1 MSGELSIPTTRAPA
15 AAIRSVNAP
24 SPQPT
29 SRISSPGCG
38 ASICSTA
45 SPSAGTKAAFLA

>member
-1 MSGELSIPTTRAPA
+1 MPITRAPA
-15 AAIRSVNAP
+15 SAIARVSTP

-38 ASICSTA
+38 ASKA
-45 SPSAGTKAAFLA
+45 SAAAPSAGTKAAFCA